1 MVTSMPEPIAVCVR
15 ADDPILHAG
24 MTAILERCPEVAL
37 VAHHRDAAVAV
48 VASDVVDRNTL
59 ETTRL
64 ARLEQALNVVLVVSS
79 LDEAGVVAGVDAG
92 ACGFVRRIEASHDR
106 LVPVIEAATH
116 GRASVPTDLLGSLM
130 SHLDA
135 RHFDDDAAPLPAP
148 SGFSSRE
155 LAVLKMVADGH
166 DTAAIARHLSYSERT
181 VKGVIH
187 SVTSRLHLNNR
198 SQAVAV
204 AVRQG
209 LI

>member
-1 MVTSMPEPIAVCVR
+1 VQAG
-15 ADDPILHAG
+15 DPILHAG
-24 MTAILERCPEVAL
+24 MTAILERRAE
-37 VAHHRDAAVAV
+37 VAV
-48 VASDVVDRNTL
+48 VGHLREASVVVVGADAVDPETL
-59 ETTRL
+59 ESTRL
-64 ARLEQALNVVLVVSS
+64 ARRDNALNVVLVVTM

-92 ACGFVRRIEASHDR
+92 ACGFVRRAEASDER

-116 GRASVPTDLLGSLM
+116 GRASVPADLLGSLM

-135 RHFDDDAAPLPAP
+135 RLFGDDTAACALP

-155 LAVLKMVADGH
+155 LAVLKMVAEGH